1 MSPSSSTQRLPLPL
15 FFAGFLFFLLHWR
28 IHSWSSTWE
37 MVCARD
43 MCKGSGTCGS
53 IFPVTRLAHLPHF
66 LVFEETLQPLW
77 AIALL
82 WRLIRSEIYFGVYL
96 FSTWSW
102 ALKSFIQPGN
112 SSISGPGDC
121 LYFINDSFLHVPSLL
136 CFSCWHVWTEP
147 LTTPSSFYSIFWRV
161 QGSCLPA

>member
-1 MSPSSSTQRLPLPL
+1 
-15 FFAGFLFFLLHWR
+15 
-28 IHSWSSTWE
+28 